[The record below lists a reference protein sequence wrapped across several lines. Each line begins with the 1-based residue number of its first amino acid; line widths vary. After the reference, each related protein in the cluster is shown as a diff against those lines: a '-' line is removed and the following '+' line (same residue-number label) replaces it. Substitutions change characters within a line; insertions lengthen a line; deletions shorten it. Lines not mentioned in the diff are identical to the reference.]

1 MIKACARPTWEPPK
15 RNEMMDEHI
24 LAIQGALQRA
34 EVDGWLFADF
44 RGSDPLAY
52 RVLKLSNAGML
63 SRRWYYYLPATGEPR
78 KLVHRI
84 ESHSLDILPGR
95 PLQYASWPEL
105 HAQLKSML
113 ADGHRIAMQYSP
125 QNAIPYVSRVDAG
138 TIDLVRNFGIEVV
151 TSADLVQ
158 RFEAVWT
165 PEQWEAHQY
174 AARSLRTIIDETFG
188 YIREMVTNHEEV
200 SEHTV
205 QQFILSRFDSYGV
218 RTDKPPIV
226 AVNAHSA
233 DPHFQPT
240 PTSGLIHRD
249 DFVLLDIWAKRQ
261 EPRSVYADITWT
273 GYVGETVPEP
283 FRNIFRVVQ
292 HARDA
297 AIDFVQ
303 DAIHVGRSI
312 CGWEVDE
319 VARETIRKAGY
330 SEYFIH
336 RTGHSIGEEVH
347 GNGANIDNY
356 ESRDERHIL
365 PHTCFSIEPG
375 IYLPGQFGVR
385 SEVDM
390 YVSDHAAFVTGQP
403 IQLGVVPILKMR

>member
-1 MIKACARPTWEPPK
+1 
-15 RNEMMDEHI
+15 MDEQI
-24 LAIQGALQRA
+24 RAVQAALQQA

-52 RVLKLSNAGML
+52 RILKLSHAGML

-84 ESHSLDILPGR
+84 ESHSLDLLPGQ

-105 HAQLKSML
+105 HAQLKAAL
-113 ADGHRIAMQYSP
+113 ADHRRVAMQYSP
-125 QNAIPYVSRVDAG
+125 HNAIPYVSRVDAG
-138 TIDLVRNFGIEVV
+138 TIELVRSFGVEVV

-158 RFEAVWT
+158 RFEAIWT
-165 PEQWEAHQY
+165 PEQREAHRY
-174 AARSLRTIIDETFG
+174 AASSLRTIIDESFG
-188 YIREMVTNHEEV
+188 YIRRTVTNRGEV

-205 QQFILSRFDSYGV
+205 QQFILERFDSCGM
-218 RTDKPPIV
+218 RSDKPPIV

-240 PTSGLIHRD
+240 PTSGVIRRG
-249 DFVLLDIWAKRQ
+249 DFVLLDIWAKGK

-273 GYVGETVPEP
+273 GYVGATVPEP
-283 FRNIFRVVQ
+283 YPNIFRVVQ

-297 AIDFVQ
+297 AIHLVQ
-303 DAIHVGRSI
+303 DAIHAGQAI

-319 VARETIRKAGY
+319 MARETIRKAGY
-330 SEYFIH
+330 GEYFIH

-347 GNGANIDNY
+347 GNGANMDNY

-375 IYLPGQFGVR
+375 VYLPGQFGVR

-390 YVSDHAAFVTGQP
+390 YVSDRAALVTGQP
-403 IQLGVVPILKMR
+403 IQLEVVPILLGL

>member
-1 MIKACARPTWEPPK
+1 
-15 RNEMMDEHI
+15 MDEWIH
-24 LAIQGALQRA
+24 AIQSTLQQ
-34 EVDGWLFADF
+34 EGVDGWLFADF

-52 RVLKLSNAGML
+52 RILKLSHVGML
-63 SRRWYYYLPATGEPR
+63 SRRWYYYLPATGEPC
-78 KLVHRI
+78 KLMHRI
-84 ESHSLDILPGR
+84 EAHSLDLLPGR
-95 PLQYASWPEL
+95 PLLYASWPEL
-105 HAQLKSML
+105 HTQLKAVL
-113 ADGHRIAMQYSP
+113 ADSRRVAMQYSP
-125 QNAIPYVSRVDAG
+125 DNAIPYVSRVDAG
-138 TIDLVRNFGIEVV
+138 TIELIRGFGIEVL

-174 AARSLRTIIDETFG
+174 AASALRTIIDETFTH
-188 YIREMVTNHEEV
+188 IRETVTQRGEV
-200 SEHTV
+200 SEHAV
-205 QQFILSRFDSYGV
+205 QQFILRGFERYGM
-218 RTDKPPIV
+218 RSDKPPIV
-226 AVNAHSA
+226 AVNEHSA

-240 PTSGLIHRD
+240 PASGAIRRH

-261 EPRSVYADITWT
+261 EPHSVYGDITWT

-283 FRNIFRVVQ
+283 YRRISRVVQ

-297 AIDFVQ
+297 AINFVQ
-303 DAIHVGRSI
+303 DAMHAGRAI

-365 PHTCFSIEPG
+365 PHTGFSIEPG

-403 IQLGVVPILKMR
+403 IQLAVVPILKGR

>member
-1 MIKACARPTWEPPK
+1 MI
-15 RNEMMDEHI
+15 DDHI
-24 LAIQGALQRA
+24 QTIQKTLQEA
-34 EVDGWLFADF
+34 GIDGWLFADF

-52 RVLKLSNAGML
+52 RILRLSHAGMV
-63 SRRWYYYLPATGEPR
+63 SRRWYYYIPATGEPR

-84 ESHSLDILPGR
+84 EAHSLDLLPGQSW
-95 PLQYASWPEL
+95 PYASWIEL
-105 HAQLKSML
+105 HTQLRRL
-113 ADGHRIAMQYSP
+113 LGGQRRVAMQYSP
-125 QNAIPYVSRVDAG
+125 QNAIPYISRIDAG
-138 TIDLVRNFGIEVV
+138 TVELVRSFGVEVV

-158 RFEAVWT
+158 IFEAVWT
-165 PEQWEAHQY
+165 AEQWDSHQY

-188 YIREMVTNHEEV
+188 HIRETVTAQGEV
-200 SEHTV
+200 SEHAV
-205 QQFILSRFDSYGV
+205 QQFILSRFDSYGL

-240 PTSGLIHRD
+240 PTSGVMRRG
-249 DFVLLDIWAKRQ
+249 DFVLLDIWSKRR

-273 GYVGETVPEP
+273 GYLGETVPEVY
-283 FRNIFRVVQ
+283 RNIFRVVQ
-292 HARDA
+292 HGRDA
-297 AIDFVQ
+297 AIEFVQ
-303 DAIHVGRSI
+303 DAVHVGRAI

-319 VARETIRKAGY
+319 TAREAIRKAGHG
-330 SEYFIH
+330 EHFIH

-375 IYLPGQFGVR
+375 VYLPGQFGVR
-385 SEVDM
+385 SEVDV
-390 YVSDHAAFVTGQP
+390 YVSDHAALVTGQP
-403 IQLGVVPILKMR
+403 IQLGVVPILTIT

>member
-1 MIKACARPTWEPPK
+1 
-15 RNEMMDEHI
+15 MMDEHI
-24 LAIQGALQRA
+24 RGIQRALQEA
-34 EVDGWLFADF
+34 GVDGWLFADF

-52 RVLKLSNAGML
+52 RILKLSNAGML
-63 SRRWYYYLPATGEPR
+63 SRRWYYYLPTTGEPR

-84 ESHSLDILPGR
+84 ESHSLDLLPGR
-95 PLQYASWPEL
+95 PLQYASWTEL
-105 HAQLKSML
+105 HAQLQGAL
-113 ADGHRIAMQYSP
+113 ADSRRIAMQYSP
-125 QNAIPYVSRVDAG
+125 RNAIPYVSRVDAG
-138 TIDLVRNFGIEVV
+138 TVELVRSFGIAVV
-151 TSADLVQ
+151 SSADLVQ

-174 AARSLRTIIDETFG
+174 AARSLRTVIDESFG
-188 YIREMVTNHEEV
+188 YIRETVMNQGEV
-200 SEHTV
+200 SEYTV
-205 QQFILSRFDSYGV
+205 QQFILGRFDSYGL

-240 PTSGLIHRD
+240 PTSGVIQRR
-249 DFVLLDIWAKRQ
+249 DFVLLDIWAKRK
-261 EPRSVYADITWT
+261 EPHSVYADITWT
-273 GYVGETVPEP
+273 GYVGETAPEP
-283 FRNIFRVVQ
+283 YRNIFRVVQ

-297 AIDFVQ
+297 AINFVQ
-303 DAIHVGRSI
+303 DAVHAGRAI

-330 SEYFIH
+330 GEHFIH

-375 IYLPGQFGVR
+375 VYLPGQFGVR

-390 YVSDHAAFVTGQP
+390 YVSQHAAFVTGQP
-403 IQLGVVPILKMR
+403 IQLEVVPILKMR

>member
-1 MIKACARPTWEPPK
+1 
-15 RNEMMDEHI
+15 MDEHI
-24 LAIQGALQRA
+24 QAIQGALQQA
-34 EVDGWLFADF
+34 GVDGWLFADF
-44 RGSDPLAY
+44 RSSDPLAY

-84 ESHSLDILPGR
+84 ESHSLDLLPGR

-105 HAQLKSML
+105 HVQLKSVVG
-113 ADGHRIAMQYSP
+113 DRRRVAMQYSP
-125 QNAIPYVSRVDAG
+125 HNAIPYVSRVDAG
-138 TIDLVRNFGIEVV
+138 TIELVRSFGIEVV

-165 PEQWEAHQY
+165 PEQRESHQY
-174 AARSLRTIIDETFG
+174 AARSLRTIIDEAFG
-188 YIREMVTNHEEV
+188 HIRETVTNHGEV

-205 QQFILSRFDSYGV
+205 QQFILGRFDHYGM
-218 RTDKPPIV
+218 RSDKAPIV

-240 PTSGLIHRD
+240 PTSGLMRRG
-249 DFVLLDIWAKRQ
+249 DFVLLDIWSKRK

-273 GYVGETVPEP
+273 GYIGDTVPEAH
-283 FRNIFRVVQ
+283 RNIFRVVQ

-297 AIDFVQ
+297 AIEFVQ
-303 DAIHVGRSI
+303 DAIHAERAI

-330 SEYFIH
+330 GEYFIH

-347 GNGANIDNY
+347 GNGANIDNF
-356 ESRDERHIL
+356 ESRDERHLL

-375 IYLPGQFGVR
+375 VYLPGQFGVR

-390 YVSDHAAFVTGQP
+390 YIGDHAAFVTGQP
-403 IQLGVVPILKMR
+403 IQLGVVPILKTL

>member
-1 MIKACARPTWEPPK
+1 
-15 RNEMMDEHI
+15 MDEHI
-24 LAIQGALQRA
+24 HAIQTALREA
-34 EVDGWLFADF
+34 GIDGWLFADF

-52 RVLKLSNAGML
+52 RILRLSNAGML
-63 SRRWYYYLPATGEPR
+63 SRRWYYYIPSTGEAC

-84 ESHSLDILPGR
+84 ESHSLDTLPGR
-95 PLQYASWPEL
+95 TLHYSSWPEL
-105 HAQLKSML
+105 QAQLQAL
-113 ADGHRIAMQYSP
+113 LPTGRQIAMQYSP
-125 QNAIPYVSRVDAG
+125 RNAIPYVSRVDAG
-138 TIDLVRNFGIEVV
+138 TVELVRQCGVKVV

-165 PEQWEAHQY
+165 PQQWEAHQY
-174 AARSLRTIIDETFG
+174 AARSLRTTVDEAFA
-188 YIREMVTNHEEV
+188 YIRATVRSHGDV
-200 SEHTV
+200 SEHQV
-205 QQFILSRFDSYGV
+205 QQFILARFDVYGM

-226 AVNAHSA
+226 AVNEHSA

-240 PTSGLIHRD
+240 PASGLIRRG

-273 GYVGETVPEP
+273 GYVGETVPDTY
-283 FRNIFRVVQ
+283 RHIFRLVQ

-297 AIDFVQ
+297 AINFVQ
-303 DAIHVGRSI
+303 DAVHEGRLI
-312 CGWEVDE
+312 CGWQVDE
-319 VARETIRKAGY
+319 AAREVISKAGY
-330 SEYFIH
+330 GEYFIH

-347 GNGANIDNY
+347 GNGANMDNY

-365 PHTCFSIEPG
+365 PQTCFSIEPG

-390 YVSDHAAFVTGQP
+390 YVGERAAFVTGQP
-403 IQLGVVPILKMR
+403 IQLAVAAILNLS

>member
-1 MIKACARPTWEPPK
+1 
-15 RNEMMDEHI
+15 MDEYI
-24 LAIQGALQRA
+24 PAIQSALQEA
-34 EVDGWLFADF
+34 GVDGWLFADF

-52 RVLKLSNAGML
+52 RILKLNHTGML
-63 SRRWYYYLPATGEPR
+63 SRRWYYHLPATGLPR

-84 ESHSLDILPGR
+84 EAHSLDLLPGQL
-95 PLQYASWPEL
+95 LQYASWSEL
-105 HAQLKSML
+105 QAQLKSML
-113 ADGHRIAMQYSP
+113 ADHRRVAMQYSP
-125 QNAIPYVSRVDAG
+125 YNAIPYVARVDAG
-138 TIDLVRNFGIEVV
+138 TIDLVRSFGLEVV

-165 PEQWEAHQY
+165 PEQREAHRY
-174 AARSLRTIIDETFG
+174 AARCLRTIIDESFG
-188 YIREMVTNHEEV
+188 YIREAVTNRGEV

-205 QQFILSRFDSYGV
+205 QQSILERFDSYGM
-218 RTDKPPIV
+218 RSDKPPIV

-240 PTSGLIHRD
+240 PGSGVIRRG

-273 GYVGETVPEP
+273 GYVGDTVPEP
-283 FRNIFRVVQ
+283 YPSIFRVVR

-303 DAIHVGRSI
+303 DAVHAGQAI

-330 SEYFIH
+330 GAYFIH

-356 ESRDERHIL
+356 ESRDDRHIL

-385 SEVDM
+385 SEIDM
-390 YVSDHAAFVTGQP
+390 YVSDQAAMVTGQP
-403 IQLGVVPILKMR
+403 IQLEVVPILRGS

>member
-1 MIKACARPTWEPPK
+1 
-15 RNEMMDEHI
+15 MMDEHI
-24 LAIQGALQRA
+24 RAIQGALQQA
-34 EVDGWLFADF
+34 GVDGWLFADF

-52 RVLKLSNAGML
+52 RILKLSNAGML
-63 SRRWYYYLPATGEPR
+63 SRRWYYFIPATGGPR

-84 ESHSLDILPGR
+84 ESHSLDLLPGR
-95 PLQYASWPEL
+95 LLQYASWPEL
-105 HAQLKSML
+105 HAQLKGVL
-113 ADGHRIAMQYSP
+113 ADSRRVAMQYSP
-125 QNAIPYVSRVDAG
+125 HNAIPYVSRVDAG
-138 TIDLVRNFGIEVV
+138 TIELIRSFGVEVV

-165 PEQWEAHQY
+165 PEQREAHQY
-174 AARSLRTIIDETFG
+174 AAGSLRTIIDETFDH
-188 YIREMVTNHEEV
+188 IRETVTNRGEV

-205 QQFILSRFDSYGV
+205 QQFILGRFDSYGM
-218 RTDKPPIV
+218 RSDKPPIV

-240 PTSGLIHRD
+240 PGSGAIRRG
-249 DFVLLDIWAKRQ
+249 DFVLLDIWAKRK

-273 GYVGETVPEP
+273 GYVGETVPDP
-283 FRNIFRVVQ
+283 YRSIFRVVQ
-292 HARDA
+292 HGRDA

-303 DAIHVGRSI
+303 DAVHAGRAL

-319 VARETIRKAGY
+319 VAREAIRKAGY
-330 SEYFIH
+330 GEHFIH

-375 IYLPGQFGVR
+375 VYLPGQFGVR

-390 YVSDHAAFVTGQP
+390 YVSDHAAWVTGQP
-403 IQLGVVPILKMR
+403 IQLGVVPILKGL

>member
-1 MIKACARPTWEPPK
+1 M
-15 RNEMMDEHI
+15 NEY
-24 LAIQGALQRA
+24 LPAIQSALQQA
-34 EVDGWLFADF
+34 GVDGWLFADF

-52 RVLKLSNAGML
+52 RILKLSHAGML
-63 SRRWYYYLPATGEPR
+63 SRRWYYYLPATGEPC

-84 ESHSLDILPGR
+84 ESHSLDLLPGQA
-95 PLQYASWPEL
+95 LQYASWREL
-105 HAQLKSML
+105 QTQLKAVLS
-113 ADGHRIAMQYSP
+113 DHRRVAMQYSP
-125 QNAIPYVSRVDAG
+125 HNAIPYVSRVDAG
-138 TIDLVRNFGIEVV
+138 TIELVRSFGIEVI

-158 RFEAVWT
+158 CFEAVLT
-165 PEQWEAHQY
+165 PEQGEAHRY
-174 AARSLRTIIDETFG
+174 AASCLRTIIDESFG
-188 YIREMVTNHEEV
+188 YIREAVTDRGEV
-200 SEHTV
+200 SEHAV
-205 QQFILSRFDSYGV
+205 QQFILEHFDSNGM
-218 RTDKPPIV
+218 RSDKPPIV

-240 PTSGLIHRD
+240 PTSGMIRRG
-249 DFVLLDIWAKRQ
+249 DFLLLDIWAKGK

-273 GYVGETVPEP
+273 GYVGVTVPEP
-283 FRNIFRVVQ
+283 YPGVFRVVQ
-292 HARDA
+292 QARDT
-297 AIDFVQ
+297 
-303 DAIHVGRSI
+303 AIHFVEDAVHAGQAI

-319 VARETIRKAGY
+319 MARETIRKAGY
-330 SEYFIH
+330 GEYFIH

-390 YVSDHAAFVTGQP
+390 YISDRAALVTGQP
-403 IQLGVVPILKMR
+403 IQLAVVPILQTL